1 MLYFTRSLINKGDS
15 ALPQMQPLKPCA
27 RCEQELPEA
36 YFEGKDAVFCK
47 RCTENINELLQ
58 KKYSIIEAAHFRAKL
73 RLRSKQLKQRM
84 VSVGHRKERKRQ
96 PAAVGD

>member
-1 MLYFTRSLINKGDS
+1 MLYSARSLISKGDS

-73 RLRSKQLKQRM
+73 RLRSKQLKTRM
-84 VSVGHRKERKRQ
+84 GSPSHGEKSKRQ